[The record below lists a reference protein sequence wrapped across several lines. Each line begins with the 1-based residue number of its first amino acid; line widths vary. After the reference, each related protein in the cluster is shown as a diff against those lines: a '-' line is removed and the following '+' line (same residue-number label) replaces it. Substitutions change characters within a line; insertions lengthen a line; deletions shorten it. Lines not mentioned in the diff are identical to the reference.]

1 MQNNIVRTNYLK
13 REKMTLKNFV
23 EQYEDVEK
31 LEELVTEEFLEKVEE
46 TLNLKFGNKLKN
58 YILDF
63 GYLAFEYVEFYG
75 INPAQGFDSDL
86 ITQTQY
92 LHKSFPQTYNLI
104 AFENQGDGDYFLVD
118 ENDKMFEFD
127 SALKELKCINQNL
140 EEYILDR
147 FNTVLAC

>member
-1 MQNNIVRTNYLK
+1 
-13 REKMTLKNFV
+13 MTLKDFV

-31 LEELVTEEFLEKVEE
+31 LEELVTKEFLEKVEE

>member
-1 MQNNIVRTNYLK
+1 
-13 REKMTLKNFV
+13 MTLKDFV

-127 SALKELKCINQNL
+127 SVLKELKCINQNL

>member
-1 MQNNIVRTNYLK
+1 
-13 REKMTLKNFV
+13 MTLKDFV

>member
-1 MQNNIVRTNYLK
+1 
-13 REKMTLKNFV
+13 MTLKDFV

-75 INPAQGFDSDL
+75 INPVQGFDSDL

-127 SALKELKCINQNL
+127 SVLKELKCINQNL